1 MCTNKNIS
9 FCGPKNC
16 PMFHP
21 SSQRNILKPRSPR
34 DSAGQQG
41 LNSTAVHN
49 WFLFAAGKRW
59 KRQATS
65 VIPNDCDQKNQST
78 KQKARNLKVTTRH
91 DQGLTDAWMHFPGTR
106 RTVNVTYPYVSCS
119 LSPWNKEI
127 PLFLPLVGVTHPEVR
142 LIEEE
147 RLERRCHR
155 WEQDHQQQEG
165 KNHPIGPPNT
175 KLWPIEDGQVVK
187 KFTTVTELCVQ

>member
-1 MCTNKNIS
+1 MYQQKYQFLWAKEVPNVSPIVPKKHVETTKPQRLCRWAGD
-9 FCGPKNC
+9 FCL
-16 PMFHP
+16 
-21 SSQRNILKPRSPR
+21 QREK
-34 DSAGQQG
+34 D
-41 LNSTAVHN
+41 
-49 WFLFAAGKRW
+49 GK
-59 KRQATS
+59 KQATS
-65 VIPNDCDQKNQST
+65 EIPNDCDQKNQST